1 MITHINPQLRV
12 VAITLFSCAVALG
25 SAGAAQRTTFAF
37 EDISVVDVVLG
48 TILPM
53 RDVVVTDGKIASV
66 SPSHGYRPESGSVR
80 TLIDGRGKYLMP
92 GFIDMHVHLN
102 DRLLA
107 ETIEPVRTL
116 DDADILSPNHLS
128 IYLSNGV
135 TTVQVM
141 HGAPEMLVLRD
152 QIARGDAV
160 GPRLVVGSP
169 RLDGLPPA
177 DPFVRIV
184 ATTEEGVAV
193 VDEMKSTGYDFIK
206 VYSELGQSA
215 YDAIIHRSHQVGL
228 RVDGHLPRSLPLE
241 HGLHG
246 QDHIAHMEEF
256 VYFAKKFDADEI
268 AEFTR
273 LTRQAG
279 IGVTPTLIVFK
290 NVLRSVSALDDFL
303 ASDDMRYADPI
314 TLDSWLPKNNSYLSE
329 HFQAQKTRERLAQ
342 YYEFMKKLTLSFHK
356 AGIPMSVGT
365 DATVACTVPGV
376 SFHDEMDELIGA
388 GIRTADVLRMAT
400 LEGAKAMRMD
410 AQIGTIDVGKTADLV
425 VLDAN
430 PLENIAN
437 TRRVSGVM
445 AHGVWLSKAALDANL
460 RHATSQFK
468 LLDKRLHL
476 EICRLEI
483 CRPPLR

>member
-1 MITHINPQLRV
+1 MMSYNRRQLRV
-12 VAITLFSCAVALG
+12 VAATLFFCAIAWG
-25 SAGAAQRTTFAF
+25 SASATEHTTFCF
-37 EDISVVDVVLG
+37 EDISVVDVVKG
-48 TILPM
+48 TVLPM
-53 RDVVVTDGKIASV
+53 RDVVVTGGKIVSV
-66 SPSHGYRPESGSVR
+66 SASQGYRPEVGSGHTV
-80 TLIDGRGKYLMP
+80 IGGRGKYLMP
-92 GFIDMHVHLN
+92 GFIDMHMHLN

-116 DDADILSPNHLS
+116 EDADILSPNHLA
-128 IYLSNGV
+128 IYLSSGV

-141 HGAPEMLVLRD
+141 HGAPEMLALRE

-184 ATTEEGVAV
+184 ATAAEGTAV

-215 YDAIIHRSHQVGL
+215 YDAIIDRSHQLGL
-228 RVDGHLPRSLPLE
+228 RVDGHLPRFLPLE

-303 ASDDMRYADPI
+303 GSDAMRFVDPI
-314 TLDSWLPKNNSYLSE
+314 SLDSCLPRNNSYLSE
-329 HFQAQKTRERLAQ
+329 HFQAQKTRQRLAQ
-342 YYEFMKKLTLSFHK
+342 YYEFMKKLTLSFHN
-356 AGIPMSVGT
+356 AGLPMTVGT
-365 DATVACTVPGV
+365 DAPAACTVPGV
-376 SFHDEMDELIGA
+376 SFHDEMDELVGV
-388 GIRTADVLRMAT
+388 GISTADVLRMAT
-400 LEGAKAMRMD
+400 LEAAKAMRMD
-410 AQIGTIDVGKTADLV
+410 AQTGTIDVGKTADLV

-445 AHGVWLSKAALDANL
+445 AQGVWLSKAALDANL
-460 RHATSQFK
+460 QHALSQYK
-468 LLDKRLHL
+468 LLDQRLHL
-476 EICRLEI
+476 EICRLGV